1 MRDPRQSSRGVPV
14 DDFLQAIAE
23 QLDKAQDSLA
33 LKARTGRPLT
43 WALRDFKIAL
53 QVFVELDAA
62 TGQVLWRTAGPNE
75 SGASTVN
82 LEFTTIT
89 KPMIEENSYS
99 ILDESDARPIES
111 IGIAA
116 DLDDE
121 DKLRLRRLGVRTVGQ
136 LRRLAPAN
144 ERQQLD
150 AIGELASIPVGKLE
164 AALRASARPSVQSQD
179 TVRKGDQTLLRIRGA
194 NLHDGIN
201 TEVRLAGEPVEVV
214 DARPNQLLVRP
225 MEHHSSGQI
234 EVLVGG
240 ERATGFF
247 RMPQTAGPPLA
258 TALAQS
264 NGAPATPA
272 PSPATPTPPG
282 GRP

>member
-1 MRDPRQSSRGVPV
+1 MNAPRASSRGVPV

-33 LKARTGRPLT
+33 IKARTGRPLT
-43 WALRDFKIAL
+43 WALREFKIAL
-53 QVFVELDAA
+53 QVFVELDPGS
-62 TGQVLWRTAGPNE
+62 GQILWRTAGPNE

-99 ILDESDARPIES
+99 VLDESDARPIES

-116 DLDDE
+116 DLSDE

-136 LRRLAPAN
+136 LRRLAPQD
-144 ERQQLD
+144 QQLD
-150 AIGELASIPVGKLE
+150 AIGELAAIPVSKLE
-164 AALRASARPSVQSQD
+164 AALRASARPSVQGHES
-179 TVRKGDQTLLRIRGA
+179 VRKGDETLLRIRGV

-214 DARPNQLLVRP
+214 EARPHQLLVRP
-225 MEHHSSGQI
+225 LEHHGSGQI

-240 ERATGFF
+240 ERATGYF
-247 RMPQTAGPPLA
+247 RLPAGASGAA
-258 TALAQS
+258 T
-264 NGAPATPA
+264 GPTGRAPASAASAPTAPPPA
-272 PSPATPTPPG
+272 SGPG

>member
-1 MRDPRQSSRGVPV
+1 MRDPRQSSRGVPA

-43 WALRDFKIAL
+43 WALRDFKISL

-99 ILDESDARPIES
+99 VLDESDARPIES

-179 TVRKGDQTLLRIRGA
+179 TVRKGDQTFLRIRGA

-247 RMPQTAGPPLA
+247 RLPQSAPPPLA
-258 TALAQS
+258 TAMTNG
-264 NGAPATPA
+264 NGAPAMPSA
-272 PSPATPTPPG
+272 PPTPTPG
-282 GRP
+282 GRS